1 MNIDSAGVGAF
12 ATESLH
18 EPTRNSNVIG
28 AVVEESRPAEPAA
41 GGVVSDRLSGRH
53 DGNARQ
59 RPRAKPLTEL
69 KNRGVNDIFLVC
81 VDGLKGFPETI
92 EAIYPHTDAALHR
105 ASGAGF
111 AEPCA
116 WKQRKLVAS
125 ALRRIYRA
133 VTAGEAKQNLEEVT
147 LN

>member
-18 EPTRNSNVIG
+18 EPTRNPNV
-28 AVVEESRPAEPAA
+28 S

-59 RPRAKPLTEL
+59 GPRAKPLTEL
-69 KNRGVNDIFLVC
+69 KNRGVKDIFIVC
-81 VDGLKGFPETI
+81 VVGLKGFPETI

-111 AEPCA
+111 AELCA
-116 WKQRKLVAS
+116 LEALQVGGVRS
-125 ALRRIYRA
+125 AVDRHD
-133 VTAGEAKQNLEEVT
+133 GGS
-147 LN
+147 